1 MPLVARGQCD
11 ILHSCNIGTSDLPI
25 YGYVLRVQAYI
36 SGKITHAYVRYV
48 KM

>member
-25 YGYVLRVQAYI
+25 YGYVLRVP
-36 SGKITHAYVRYV
+36 GKITHAYVTYV